1 MFNNDDDVAMKKNI
15 EDSLIFSG
23 FPSGATLITEIP
35 EVFFTGLLP
44 AIDDLGEMKITLYA
58 FWYIQQLDGDIRYMK
73 LSEMQKDTSL
83 RLALSAGKTEQD
95 YYVSLNAALEKAV
108 KRGSLLVISEKEG
121 GEQYFLFNTPRSKA
135 MIDAYR
141 KGSWQPETIKQQ
153 PIGLDLNKPDIFKL
167 YEQNIGLITPLIA
180 DQLKAASDD
189 FPVEWIEDAIRIAV
203 DNNVRRWSYINRI
216 LVSWQER
223 GRNGK
228 N

>member
-1 MFNNDDDVAMKKNI
+1 
-15 EDSLIFSG
+15 
-23 FPSGATLITEIP
+23 
-35 EVFFTGLLP
+35 
-44 AIDDLGEMKITLYA
+44 
-58 FWYIQQLDGDIRYMK
+58 LDGDIRTMK
-73 LSEMQKDTSL
+73 LSELQRDTSL
-83 RLALSAGKTEQD
+83 RLALSAGKTEND
-95 YYVSLNAALEKAV
+95 YHVALNAALEKAV

-121 GEQYFLFNTPRSKA
+121 GEQIFLFNTPRSKA

-141 KGSWQPETIKQQ
+141 KGSWQPETNKHQ

-180 DQLKAASDD
+180 DQLKTASDD

-223 GRNGK
+223 GKNGK

>member
-1 MFNNDDDVAMKKNI
+1 MFSKDDDVTMEKNS
-15 EDSLIFSG
+15 EDSMKFSG

-35 EVFFTGLLP
+35 EAFFTELLT

-83 RLALSAGKTEQD
+83 RLALNVGKTEQD
-95 YYVSLNAALEKAV
+95 YHTALNAALEKAV
-108 KRGSLLVISEKEG
+108 KRGSLLVIKGKEDA
-121 GEQYFLFNTPRSKA
+121 EQYFLFNTPRSKA

-141 KGSWQPETIKQQ
+141 KGSWQPETIKRQ

-180 DQLKAASDD
+180 DQLKTASDE

-203 DNNVRRWSYINRI
+203 ENNVRRWSYINRI